1 MTDTRLRLIIALVL
15 VALTLSLHAAL
26 PRYEVDNRLLVAF
39 GAGLANW
46 RQTGTASGIQMADGV
61 LRLEAATSMVS
72 TGIRRTIMRR
82 PDVKYLR
89 LSAWVS
95 HDGVSGGAHAW
106 NGLRVIL
113 TSIDQSGNK
122 LWELPHTVE
131 QSWGSGPW
139 RHVTQVFFMP
149 PRVTAVEIFA
159 GLSRSSGRM
168 QVRDLNIEVVHER
181 PLFRASRLI
190 LTLIWLLAAPWLIW
204 PLWRQRRL
212 AVLAVG
218 CTILVGTLT
227 PHSVKLGLRHLLPDS
242 IVQVTTHQ
250 ALTTQTK
257 VPSATPVQKSR
268 DLAKSI
274 SAGVAKSTVQT
285 SSKPIGE
292 IWRGAH
298 KLGHV
303 GFFAL
308 LAFVGGWRWP
318 RQSWRRRGLL
328 LVVFAVAAETLQLL
342 TPDRSAQMLDAGL
355 NMLGIMAG
363 FAILFIWSRMRSTA
377 PDLPTA

>member
-1 MTDTRLRLIIALVL
+1 
-15 VALTLSLHAAL
+15 
-26 PRYEVDNRLLVAF
+26 
-39 GAGLANW
+39 
-46 RQTGTASGIQMADGV
+46 MADGV

-168 QVRDLNIEVVHER
+168 QVRDLNLEVVHER

-242 IVQVTTHQ
+242 IVQITTHQ
-250 ALTTQTK
+250 ALTTQK
-257 VPSATPVQKSR
+257 EEPSATPVQKSG
-268 DLAKSI
+268 DPANSI
-274 SAGVAKSTVQT
+274 SAGVSKSTVQT

-292 IWRGAH
+292 IWR
-298 KLGHV
+298 
-303 GFFAL
+303 
-308 LAFVGGWRWP
+308 
-318 RQSWRRRGLL
+318 
-328 LVVFAVAAETLQLL
+328 
-342 TPDRSAQMLDAGL
+342 
-355 NMLGIMAG
+355 
-363 FAILFIWSRMRSTA
+363 
-377 PDLPTA
+377 